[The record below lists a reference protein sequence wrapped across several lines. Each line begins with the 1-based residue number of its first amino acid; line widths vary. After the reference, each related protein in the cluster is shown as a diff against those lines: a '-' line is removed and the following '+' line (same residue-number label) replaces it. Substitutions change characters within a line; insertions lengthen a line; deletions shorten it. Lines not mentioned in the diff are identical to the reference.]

1 MEKRYGIKIV
11 GTAKENNTN
20 YVKGETYTCV
30 IGKRDFVLAACGG
43 MWAGHEV
50 ELDNESIL
58 KNGYRQVTGAVQSL
72 KKWKKYQEEFWE
84 NDVSIVEYEINIEWV
99 KQTTA

>member
-11 GTAKENNTN
+11 ATAKENNTN

-30 IGKRDFVLAACGG
+30 IGKHDCVLAAYGG

-50 ELDNESIL
+50 KLTNESVL
-58 KNGYRQVTGAVQSL
+58 KNGYRQVVGAVQSL

-84 NDVSIVEYEINIEWV
+84 NDVSIVEYEV
-99 KQTTA
+99 

>member
-30 IGKRDFVLAACGG
+30 IGKYDSILSACGS
-43 MWAGHEV
+43 MWRGFEV
-50 ELDNESIL
+50 KLNNEIVL
-58 KNGYRQVTGAVQSL
+58 KNGYRQVAGAAQSL

-84 NDVSIVEYEINIEWV
+84 NDVSIIEYEI
-99 KQTTA
+99 